1 MTPKPAPARPSV
13 VVLDLGGVL
22 VDWNPRH
29 LMERLIADNARREH
43 FLGTV
48 LTTEF
53 LMALDVAADSRQAI
67 APALLRHPEYAT
79 EIALYIERFPETISG
94 EFPAMVALVQRL
106 DAAGVPVFGL
116 TNWAGDTFTL
126 MRPRLPTLALMRDI
140 VVSGHEGLI
149 KPDHRIFELL
159 CRRGGFTAPDAVFVD
174 DSLRNV
180 EAARAFGMAGIHHRS
195 AEQTTAELKALG
207 FPG

>member
-1 MTPKPAPARPSV
+1 MTPKPAPARPSI

-43 FLGTV
+43 FLSTV

-79 EIALYIERFPETISG
+79 EIALYIELFPETISG

-126 MRPRLPTLALMRDI
+126 
-140 VVSGHEGLI
+140 
-149 KPDHRIFELL
+149 
-159 CRRGGFTAPDAVFVD
+159 
-174 DSLRNV
+174 
-180 EAARAFGMAGIHHRS
+180 
-195 AEQTTAELKALG
+195 
-207 FPG
+207 

>member
-1 MTPKPAPARPSV
+1 
-13 VVLDLGGVL
+13 
-22 VDWNPRH
+22 
-29 LMERLIADNARREH
+29 MERLIADNARREH
-43 FLGTV
+43 FLSTV

-79 EIALYIERFPETISG
+79 EIALYIELFPETISG

-126 MRPRLPTLALMRDI
+126 MRPRLPTLALLRDI